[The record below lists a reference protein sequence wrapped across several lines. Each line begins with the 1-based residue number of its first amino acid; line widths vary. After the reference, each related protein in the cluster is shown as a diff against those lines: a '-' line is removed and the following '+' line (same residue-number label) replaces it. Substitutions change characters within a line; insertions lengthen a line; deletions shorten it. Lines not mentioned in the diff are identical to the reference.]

1 MCRNSIV
8 VVGFF
13 VCLCTAGAAGMELKV
28 DIGATGQVVKAGWT
42 EWSEPRLDP
51 GPPSAQKTFGD
62 VTVTLTQT
70 GGNGL
75 AFRNGTGGE
84 LTGELVCVDNQAGP
98 SASIIV
104 TISGLVPDD
113 YVITT
118 YHNYI
123 FEKAAVMDITVNG
136 ELKVAG
142 LTATVQAPND
152 EIAASATYE
161 FSASGDVVIEIASN
175 NSANVPL
182 NGFHILRKLPKIEFA
197 ADASGD
203 FEDVSPA
210 QVTVVLSDAEPGQTY
225 SVDYAATGGTAT
237 PDVDYHLLG
246 AGPACWDYPTQCHG
260 DCDNDANVKGSDF
273 LALKNSWYAC
283 DPDANYNPCADF
295 DRDGCVKGSDFLT
308 LKSNWYQTVE
318 ANCPP
323 AGGGGNTLTFNPG
336 ETGKTIDIDI
346 VNDGLYEGDET
357 IMLELLNPAGP
368 NVSLGGIA
376 QHTYTIVESE
386 PSVAFETSTG
396 AGSESTTPVAIPVSL
411 SHLWSDTVTVQYSVA
426 GTATGGGV
434 DYTLTGGGVLQFDPG
449 QVTKYINIDIVD
461 DAETESAETIVL
473 TLFNPT
479 NASLGA
485 TAEHTY
491 TIFDNEQGTAWDGL
505 AWYYSETNGGPF
517 VNAQG
522 QFEWDPEQGGQYV
535 TRLPEQRLSQVGD
548 VAQVS
553 YYWLTDGAH
562 SCPDCEACP
571 DGCYDDDI
579 TCIAGTSDLRAG
591 LFEADGEYIEQ
602 DGYDVK
608 NSIFEG
614 YKGYNWRFGPNMKA
628 GPTRW
633 VDCTDE
639 VHKTGQF
646 AKKPQGSTN
655 LMTTNDGLMEALPG
669 FELPPGEWSLWTIS
683 LRRTGSGSVE
693 MSITLNGRTYTYT
706 DGDGSEQ
713 PQKIDVFG
721 IHMRNARPYDRLVLD
736 TIP

>member
-1 MCRNSIV
+1 MWRNSIV
-8 VVGFF
+8 VVGFV
-13 VCLCTAGAAGMELKV
+13 VCLCAAGAAGMELKV

-98 SASIIV
+98 SASIIMTV
-104 TISGLVPDD
+104 SGLVPDD

-123 FEKAAVMDITVNG
+123 FEKAAVMNITVNG
-136 ELKVAG
+136 ELKVSG

-152 EIAASATYE
+152 EIAARATYE
-161 FSASGDVVIEIASN
+161 FSASGDVVIQITSN

-197 ADASGD
+197 ADASSD
-203 FEDVSPA
+203 FEEVSPA

-225 SVDYAATGGTAT
+225 SVDYAVTGGTAT
-237 PDVDYHLLG
+237 GGGVDYSLAG
-246 AGPACWDYPTQCHG
+246 ACVC
-260 DCDNDANVKGSDF
+260 
-273 LALKNSWYAC
+273 
-283 DPDANYNPCADF
+283 DF
-295 DRDGCVKGSDFLT
+295 DDSNQIDLPDIAVLAENWLSQTPGNIADVTDDNSVNFEDFAICALEW
-308 LKSNWYQTVE
+308 LD
-318 ANCPP
+318 AC
-323 AGGGGNTLTFNPG
+323 GGNSLVFEPG
-336 ETGKTIDIDI
+336 QTSKTIDIDI
-346 VNDGLYEGDET
+346 VSDGLYEGDET
-357 IMLELLNPAGP
+357 IVLQLLNPAGP
-368 NVSLGGIA
+368 NVSLGGIT

-396 AGSESTTPVAIPVSL
+396 AGSESTTPASIAVSL
-411 SHLWSDTVTVQYSVA
+411 SHIWSETVTVQYSVG

-434 DYTLTGGGVLQFDPG
+434 DYTLTGNSLQFYPG

-485 TAEHTY
+485 TVEHTY

-535 TRLPEQRLSQVGD
+535 TRLPEQRLSQAGD

-591 LFEADGEYIEQ
+591 LFEADGQYVDA
-602 DGYDVK
+602 DGLGTS
-608 NSIFEG
+608 NSIFDN
-614 YKGYNWRFGPNMKA
+614 YKGYNFRFGPNMKA

-633 VDCTDE
+633 VDCLDE

-646 AKKPQGSTN
+646 AKKPAGSSN

-669 FELPPGEWSLWTIS
+669 FELTPGEWSLWTIS
-683 LRRTGSGSVE
+683 LRRTGSSSVQ

-721 IHMRNARPYDRLVLD
+721 IHMRNARPYNRLVLD